1 MAIHSARQASVRN
14 LPAINASYWLTLV
27 AASTFGT
34 NTGDFVA
41 GYLHMGHLAGLPY
54 MALVFGAILLAAT
67 WARHSHALYF
77 WAAIITLRT
86 AATNVGDAFHD
97 FHVPYSVSI
106 AVVLVLFAAG
116 VLLYARGSVNARQER
131 AVHVDSA
138 YWICMMLA
146 GILGTIGGDFASFRL
161 GLTPLGAACLFIGL
175 IAAALWWFGKTAALL
190 NPVPYWTTVALIRT
204 GGTAAGDALAD
215 VLRLA
220 LSTALT
226 GFVFVGLVLYF
237 YAFQSTSR
245 PQPRAAPS

>member
-1 MAIHSARQASVRN
+1 LRN
-14 LPAINASYWLTLV
+14 LPRIDANYWLALV
-27 AASTFGT
+27 AASIFGT

-41 GYLHMGHLAGLPY
+41 RYLHLGHLGGLPY
-54 MALVFGAILLAAT
+54 MALVFGAILLLAR

-77 WAAIITLRT
+77 WAAIITMRT

-97 FHVPYSVSI
+97 FYVPYSFSI
-106 AVVLVLFAAG
+106 AVVLVLFAAS
-116 VLLYARGSVNARQER
+116 VRLYRRVSASTAQQG
-131 AVHVDSA
+131 AVRVDSA

-161 GLTPLGAACLFIGL
+161 GLTPLGAACVFGAL
-175 IAAALWWFGKTAALL
+175 IAASFWWFGKTAALL
-190 NPVPYWTTVALIRT
+190 NPVPYWATVALIRT

-226 GFVFVGLVLYF
+226 GCVFVGLVLYF
-237 YAFQSTSR
+237 YAFRSTGKA
-245 PQPRAAPS
+245 QPRAAPT

>member
-1 MAIHSARQASVRN
+1 MRN
-14 LPAINASYWLTLV
+14 LPRIDANYWLALV
-27 AASTFGT
+27 AASIFGT

-41 GYLHMGHLAGLPY
+41 RYLHLGHRGGLPY
-54 MALVFGAILLAAT
+54 MALVFGAILLLAR

-77 WAAIITLRT
+77 WAAIITMRT

-97 FHVPYSVSI
+97 FHVPYSFSI
-106 AVVLVLFAAG
+106 AVVLVLFAAS
-116 VLLYARGSVNARQER
+116 VRLYRRVSASTAQQG
-131 AVHVDSA
+131 AVRVDSA

-161 GLTPLGAACLFIGL
+161 GLTPLGAACVFGAL
-175 IAAALWWFGKTAALL
+175 IAASFWWFGKTAALL
-190 NPVPYWTTVALIRT
+190 NPVPYWATVALIRT

-226 GFVFVGLVLYF
+226 GCVFVGLVLYF
-237 YAFQSTSR
+237 YAFRSTGKA
-245 PQPRAAPS
+245 QPRAAPT

>member
-1 MAIHSARQASVRN
+1 MRN
-14 LPAINASYWLTLV
+14 LPKIDASYWLALV
-27 AASTFGT
+27 AASIFGT

-41 GYLHMGHLAGLPY
+41 RYLHLGHIAGLPY
-54 MALVFGAILLAAT
+54 MALVFGAILLVAR

-77 WAAIITLRT
+77 WAAIITMRT

-97 FHVPYSVSI
+97 FHVPYSFSI
-106 AVVLVLFAAG
+106 SVVLALFAAS
-116 VLLYARGSVNARQER
+116 VLLYRRASAGTGQQGTVRVN
-131 AVHVDSA
+131 SA

-161 GLTPLGAACLFIGL
+161 GLTPLGAACVFGVL
-175 IAAALWWFGKTAALL
+175 IAASLWWFRKAAALL
-190 NPVPYWTTVALIRT
+190 NPVPYWATVALIRT

-226 GFVFVGLVLYF
+226 GLVFVGLVLYF
-237 YAFQSTSR
+237 YAFQSTGKA
-245 PQPRAAPS
+245 QPRAAST